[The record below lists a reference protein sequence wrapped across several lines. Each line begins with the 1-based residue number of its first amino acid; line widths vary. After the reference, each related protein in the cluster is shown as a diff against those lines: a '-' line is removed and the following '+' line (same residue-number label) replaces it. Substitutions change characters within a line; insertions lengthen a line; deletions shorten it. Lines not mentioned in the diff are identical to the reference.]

1 MIVTPGGA
9 SSVTFYTAPDE
20 NAVETDLTLV
30 PQNTNQCLPGTS
42 ASIFTLAGQAYYVFV
57 LNNGAVTDIVI
68 DGTNLGT
75 ADNTIAG
82 FSYYP
87 NPTTGVLKL
96 RSVDNIENVSIYNL
110 LGQRVMDSRVD
121 ATSSQ
126 LDVSALSPGTY
137 LMKVSVNGQIG
148 TYKVLKD

>member
-1 MIVTPGGA
+1 
-9 SSVTFYTAPDE
+9 
-20 NAVETDLTLV
+20 
-30 PQNTNQCLPGTS
+30 
-42 ASIFTLAGQAYYVFV
+42 
-57 LNNGAVTDIVI
+57 
-68 DGTNLGT
+68 
-75 ADNTIAG
+75 
-82 FSYYP
+82 
-87 NPTTGVLKL
+87 
-96 RSVDNIENVSIYNL
+96 VSIYNL